1 MAASDELNRLNKE
14 IAELRKQLGKN
25 YDKPF
30 LSNEIEKARE
40 SLRGL
45 KADFAVLNNDLR
57 FISDSFKN
65 SVAELTKQNY
75 FLNLSK
81 SSLKGI
87 VGIADKFLDV
97 QRGTSELSKKE
108 IQNLKNRGELLF
120 RNLVF
125 ARDYGDLKEAELAN
139 VNQAIAAQEEFNKGL
154 QDAID
159 FQNQINDNFGVKIYG
174 SLNDITKAIPGLGK
188 LAPGFQAAA
197 EAAKQTAIDNQIS
210 KDLVSKA
217 AQEKRELDLEAL
229 KTGKGLNE
237 DTIKRLGLE
246 GKLLDKNGKL
256 LTGAFAAA
264 RAKKLNLAA
273 SVKPIEA
280 SAKGASTLLAGF
292 KALLPIFK
300 QILGPLNIALALLEA
315 NKEVVELQKSMA
327 LTSIEA
333 TDFRQ
338 NLSTAA
344 ALTGDINV
352 TTTRLLQTFSAL
364 NKQFGFIT
372 NFSAQTLATTTQLTK
387 VVGISAEAAGMLA
400 AGSEATGQNFEE
412 NYKNILASSY
422 ELQRQSGVQFDLR
435 RILEDTGKITGQI
448 RANFAGNVVEISK
461 AVTQAKLLGTDLQ
474 TVSGIANSLLDFES
488 SITSELA
495 AQVITGRQLEFS
507 RARLL
512 ANEGDLLELGKELQ
526 KQLGSFTEFSKMTR
540 IEQGALAEA
549 FGLSTDALSDLL
561 FQQEIQG
568 RNARELRALGREDLA
583 QRLEAQTAAQKFNAT
598 LEKLQS
604 LLTDAVTAF
613 APLLDALGYVFNIV
627 GKIVEFLQPVLGT
640 VTGAL
645 TGAAIGGV
653 PGAIVGGI
661 LGAVSDIDRAN
672 TSVNTP
678 TSPRMNSYRPAMAT
692 VNNNND
698 ALLRQ
703 TQTTNALLGQ
713 LVNKTGT
720 IKIDSTNIGTGLSVN
735 SRQIQ

>member
-14 IAELRKQLGKN
+14 IAELRKQLGKD

-45 KADFAVLNNDLR
+45 KADFVALNSDLK

-65 SVAELTKQNY
+65 SVSELTKQNY

-87 VGIADKFLDV
+87 VNIADKFLDV

-108 IQNLKNRGELLF
+108 INNLKNRGRLLF
-120 RNLVF
+120 DNLGFVQRF
-125 ARDYGDLKEAELAN
+125 GDLEGDNLN
-139 VNQAIAAQEEFNKGL
+139 VLNSTIASQKEFNKGL
-154 QDAID
+154 KDAID
-159 FQNQINDNFGVKIYG
+159 FQEKINNNFGVKIYG

-197 EAAKQTAIDNQIS
+197 DAAKQTARDNEIS
-210 KDLVSKA
+210 KNLALKA
-217 AQEKRELDLEAL
+217 SQEKRESDLEAL
-229 KTGKGLNE
+229 KTGKGLNK
-237 DTIKRLGLE
+237 DVLDRLGLE
-246 GKLLDKNGKL
+246 ENLFKFRKDGNVKLSSLAGKDKKELMGM
-256 LTGAFAAA
+256 
-264 RAKKLNLAA
+264 
-273 SVKPIEA
+273 VKPIET
-280 SAKGASTLLAGF
+280 SAKTSSVLLAGF
-292 KALLPIFK
+292 KALLPIVK
-300 QILGPLNIALALLEA
+300 QIFKVNTLLALLEA

-327 LTSIEA
+327 LTSMEA
-333 TDFRQ
+333 ADFRQ

-352 TTTRLLQTFSAL
+352 TTTRLLKTFSAL
-364 NKQFGFIT
+364 NEQFGFIT
-372 NFSAQTLATTTQLTK
+372 NFSAQTLTTTTQLTK

-422 ELQRQSGVQFDLR
+422 ELQRQSGIQFDLK

-461 AVTQAKLLGTDLQ
+461 AITQAKILGTDLQ

-488 SITSELA
+488 SITAELG
-495 AQVITGRQLEFS
+495 AQVVTGRQLEFS

-512 ANEGDLLELGKELQ
+512 ANEGNLLELGKELQ
-526 KQLGSFTEFSKMTR
+526 KQLGSFAEFSEMTR
-540 IEQGALAEA
+540 IEQEMLSEA
-549 FGLSTDALSDLL
+549 FGLTADAASDLL
-561 FQQEIQG
+561 FQS
-568 RNARELRALGREDLA
+568 ELTNKSRKELVAIGGEELA
-583 QRLEAQTAAQKFNAT
+583 QRIEAQNVAQKFNNT

-604 LLTDAVTAF
+604 LLTDAVVAF
-613 APLLDALGYVFNIV
+613 APLLDTLGFVFNIV

-640 VTGAL
+640 VTGVL
-645 TGAAIGGV
+645 TGAATFGI
-653 PGAIVGGI
+653 PGAIVGGL
-661 LGAVSDIDRAN
+661 LGAVSDIDRASA
-672 TSVNTP
+672 SVNVPTTAGTP
-678 TSPRMNSYRPAMAT
+678 SYRPAMAT
-692 VNNNND
+692 ANNSNSQ
-698 ALLRQ
+698 LLKQ

-720 IKIDSTNIGTGLSVN
+720 IKIDSTNIGTGLSIN

>member
-14 IAELRKQLGKN
+14 IAELRKQLGKTST
-25 YDKPF
+25 KSF
-30 LSNEIEKARE
+30 LSGEIEDARTA
-40 SLRGL
+40 LRGL
-45 KADFAVLNNDLR
+45 KAELVALNSDLDY
-57 FISDSFKN
+57 ISTSFKN

-75 FLNLSK
+75 FLSVSK

-108 IQNLKNRGELLF
+108 IQNLKNRGDQLF
-120 RNLVF
+120 RNLEF
-125 ARDYGDLKEAELAN
+125 ARKYGEFEDKELD
-139 VNQAIAAQEEFNKGL
+139 VLLQTIDAQDEFNKGL
-154 QDAID
+154 QAAIN

-174 SLNDITKAIPGLGK
+174 SLNDIIKTIPGLGK

-197 EAAKQTAIDNQIS
+197 DAAKQTAIDNEINVKTQL
-210 KDLVSKA
+210 DLAKA
-217 AQEKRELDLEAL
+217 KRESDLEAL
-229 KTGKGLNE
+229 NSGKNLTA
-237 DTIKRLGLE
+237 DRIKSLGLE
-246 GKLLDKNGKL
+246 SKLLDKNGNL
-256 LTGAFAAA
+256 LTGAAAA
-264 RAKKLNLAA
+264 AKAKNLSLAKSLPKLQ
-273 SVKPIEA
+273 V
-280 SAKGASTLLAGF
+280 SAKTSSVLLAGF
-292 KALLPIFK
+292 KALLPIVK
-300 QILGPLNIALALLEA
+300 QIFKVNTLLALLEA

-327 LTSIEA
+327 LTSMEA
-333 TDFRQ
+333 ADFRQ

-364 NKQFGFIT
+364 NEQFGFIT

-526 KQLGSFTEFSKMTR
+526 KQLGSFTEFSEMTR
-540 IEQGALAEA
+540 IEQEALAEA

-672 TSVNTP
+672 ASVNTP